1 MFAVAL
7 AVAAIHEALSSI
19 VTIVLSFGTQKMAK
33 EHAII
38 RKLQAVEG
46 IGCVSVFGS
55 DKTVTLTQIKMSV

>member
-1 MFAVAL
+1 MCVHVCCSL
-7 AVAAIHEALSSI
+7 AVAAITEKELSSSI

-46 IGCVSVFGS
+46 LRSVSHHTG
-55 DKTVTLTQIKMSV
+55 